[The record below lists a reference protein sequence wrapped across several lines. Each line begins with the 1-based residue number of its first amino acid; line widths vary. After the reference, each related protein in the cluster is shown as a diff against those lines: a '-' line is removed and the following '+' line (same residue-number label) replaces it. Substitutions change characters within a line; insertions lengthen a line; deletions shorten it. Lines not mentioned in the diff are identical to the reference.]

1 MLGNS
6 VNSDNDNVNV
16 SIHNFKK
23 NFFRSKDLS
32 LFKYAIKKNG
42 KGLFRIDLVTSSDFQ
57 SEDLSVRA
65 REMMDPG
72 TNAGGQS
79 EMSEALSFETFH
91 QCLGAVLLKVSRV
104 WLCGYCNVFIREE
117 NIDRLIDLS

>member
-6 VNSDNDNVNV
+6 DNV
-16 SIHNFKK
+16 SIPFQN

-32 LFKYAIKKNG
+32 NLNYSIKKNG
-42 KGLFRIDLVTSSDFQ
+42 RGLFFIELVTSSDFK
-57 SEDLSVRA
+57 SEDISVRA
-65 REMMDPG
+65 REMMEPG

-91 QCLGAVLLKVSRV
+91 RCLGAELLKVSRV

-117 NIDRLIDLS
+117 NIDGLIGLS